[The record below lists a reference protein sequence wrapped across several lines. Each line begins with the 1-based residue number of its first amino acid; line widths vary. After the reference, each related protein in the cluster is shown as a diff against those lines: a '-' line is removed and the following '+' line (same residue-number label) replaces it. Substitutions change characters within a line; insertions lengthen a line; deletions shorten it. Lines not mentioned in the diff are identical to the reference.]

1 MRRELA
7 MLFLVLLIALP
18 VGCRPNAG
26 EAAPGPDPPGVVH
39 LGKAPRDPDAELAL
53 QVEVDRGHM
62 PWRLDSLEVARAD
75 GQELGFA
82 AGDGFT
88 PGPAPSATTTR
99 EAVVRVVHAGRPYEI
114 RLIQPIRTGP
124 DAIWVIDEVRA
135 G

>member
-7 MLFLVLLIALP
+7 LLSLVLLI
-18 VGCRPNAG
+18 GCRPSAG
-26 EAAPGPDPPGVVH
+26 EAAPSPNPPGEVH
-39 LGKAPRDPDAELAL
+39 LGKASRDPDAELAL
-53 QVEVDRGHM
+53 QVEVDQGHM
-62 PWRLDSLEVARAD
+62 PWRLDSLEVARVD
-75 GQELGFA
+75 GQELGFT
-82 AGDGFT
+82 AGDGFA
-88 PGPAPSATTTR
+88 PGPAPAAMATR